1 MEENEKMNNDTDD
14 NGFLP
19 ESGFTRRKPVPS
31 EENRQNSGSA
41 KPSSSPARVMKAAR
55 RLPSSVVSPSKEQ
68 SPSAVQSDGRKET
81 TNKTASAPRAAAA
94 SAPTPAEPLKITSG
108 NTPASSNQAGN
119 SRAESAPRE
128 KQRPDNADVQNSVS
142 PSPIERFSPY
152 PGDGGNSANERTAI
166 HKVVRT
172 REIKRPSGILNSPT
186 KEKKA
191 ERNVTTPKSI
201 LKALIYIVAILTV
214 SIILSY
220 VGIIIANDAF
230 AFVKP
235 DEYFNVTIPELTT
248 TSELADI
255 LHQEGIIKF
264 PLIFKIY
271 CGRGGKTAE
280 FVAGDYV
287 VNANSS
293 YDELFAQFQKSLKRE
308 TVRIAFPEGST
319 VDEVIALLVENEVG
333 TEEGF
338 KEVINNYDFSE
349 YDFSFMDEIK
359 MSPERYYRLEG
370 YLFPDTYY
378 FYKSRGIEE
387 GDGIYIYQDEVNAIV
402 KFLERFDQIF
412 TEDLKLRA
420 EELKMSID
428 EVVTLA
434 SLIEKEGKFVVD
446 FDKISSVFHNRLNNK
461 TYFPMLQSDATIVY
475 AMQLQLGERPSEITG
490 KDLSFN
496 DPYNTYLYPGL
507 PPGAIANP
515 GYNAITCALYPSN
528 TNYYYF
534 VSKKDGTML
543 FAQTEQEHLQNSALV
558 KGE

>member
-1 MEENEKMNNDTDD
+1 MNNGADD

-31 EENRQNSGSA
+31 QESRQNPDSG
-41 KPSSSPARVMKAAR
+41 KPSASPARVMKAAR
-55 RLPSSVVSPSKEQ
+55 RIPVSAVSSQKGQTPSVIQPDGQKDAKIEPFPAAREAPASASSPTEPRRTPSRIIPSSQ
-68 SPSAVQSDGRKET
+68 AQA
-81 TNKTASAPRAAAA
+81 NAPRAESIPKEEKVPESPGIQNTA
-94 SAPTPAEPLKITSG
+94 S
-108 NTPASSNQAGN
+108 PASIDRYS
-119 SRAESAPRE
+119 
-128 KQRPDNADVQNSVS
+128 PD
-142 PSPIERFSPY
+142 
-152 PGDGGNSANERTAI
+152 PGDEGSPNERTAI

-172 REIKRPSGILNSPT
+172 REIKRPSGILQSPT

-201 LKALIYIVAILTV
+201 LKALVYIVAVLTV

-333 TEEGF
+333 TAEGF

-349 YDFSFMDEIK
+349 YDFSFMDELE
-359 MSPERYYRLEG
+359 MTPERYYRLEG

-387 GDGIYIYQDEVNAIV
+387 GDGIYLYQDEVNAIV

-490 KDLSFN
+490 NDLAFN
-496 DPYNTYLYPGL
+496 DPYNTYLHPGL

-528 TNYYYF
+528 TDYYYF

-543 FAQTEQEHLQNSALV
+543 FARTEQEHLQNSALIR
-558 KGE
+558 GE

>member
-1 MEENEKMNNDTDD
+1 MEENEKMNNGADD

-31 EENRQNSGSA
+31 QESRQNPDSGNPSA
-41 KPSSSPARVMKAAR
+41 SPARVMKAAR
-55 RLPSSVVSPSKEQ
+55 RIPVSAVSSQKGQTPSVIQPDGQKDAKIESFPAAREAPASASSPTEPRRTLSRIIPSSQ
-68 SPSAVQSDGRKET
+68 AQA
-81 TNKTASAPRAAAA
+81 NAPRAESIPKEEKVPESPGIQNTA
-94 SAPTPAEPLKITSG
+94 S
-108 NTPASSNQAGN
+108 PASIDRYS
-119 SRAESAPRE
+119 
-128 KQRPDNADVQNSVS
+128 PD
-142 PSPIERFSPY
+142 
-152 PGDGGNSANERTAI
+152 PGDEGSPNERTAI

-172 REIKRPSGILNSPT
+172 REIKRPSGILQSPT

-201 LKALIYIVAILTV
+201 LKALVYIVAVLTV

-333 TEEGF
+333 TAEGF
-338 KEVINNYDFSE
+338 KEVINNYVFSE
-349 YDFSFMDEIK
+349 YDFSFMDEIE
-359 MSPERYYRLEG
+359 MTPERYYRLEG

-387 GDGIYIYQDEVNAIV
+387 GDGIYLYQDEVNAIV